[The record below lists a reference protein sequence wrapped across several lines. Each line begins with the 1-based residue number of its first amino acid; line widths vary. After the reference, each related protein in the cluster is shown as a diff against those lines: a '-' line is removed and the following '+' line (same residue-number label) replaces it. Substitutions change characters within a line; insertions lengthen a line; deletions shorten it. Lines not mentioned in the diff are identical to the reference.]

1 MCVCVRVCVCARQL
15 SPSVIQHKILL
26 NAHAIAIFDLIV
38 ARQAVLVGSG
48 SEALLALLSL
58 MGLVWPCQEGCVCR
72 WMQMAL

>member
-1 MCVCVRVCVCARQL
+1 MCAPQCTVT
-15 SPSVIQHKILL
+15 VIPHKILL
-26 NAHAIAIFDLIV
+26 NAHAIAIFDLIE